1 MTLKQ
6 IKQNLTNGH
15 GVDTG
20 QHKYHFGMSDG
31 TVYIDQGGC
40 GYFPIGFGYTL
51 DQAAHQCL
59 ENINARKNNRRPK
72 LI

>member
-6 IKQNLTNGH
+6 IKQDLTNGQ
-15 GVDTG
+15 GVETG
-20 QHKYHFGMSDG
+20 QHRYYFGTSDG
-31 TVYIDQGGC
+31 TVYIDQGMA

-51 DQAAHQCL
+51 DRAARQCL
-59 ENINARKNNRRPK
+59 ENINARKEQRRPR